1 MEHFKCT
8 FVHYANFNTTSLNKH
23 CLRAVESAISFFQF
37 SIYVYF
43 NDAFVKT
50 SKTFKTMNKLSFF
63 NASFQNSF

>member
-43 NDAFVKT
+43 NDAFVK
-50 SKTFKTMNKLSFF
+50 N
-63 NASFQNSF
+63 FQNIQNYEKIIIF